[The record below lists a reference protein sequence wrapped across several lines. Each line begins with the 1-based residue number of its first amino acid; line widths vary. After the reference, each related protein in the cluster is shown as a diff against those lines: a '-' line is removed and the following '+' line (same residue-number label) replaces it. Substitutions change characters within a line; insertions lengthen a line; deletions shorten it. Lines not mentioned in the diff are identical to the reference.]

1 MDSAAGSA
9 KSCRDP
15 RTQAIMALR
24 GKVLNTYGAPLDEIL
39 ENEEIKGIVSALGT
53 GIGEKFNIKNLR
65 YDRVVMMTDADADWS
80 HITLLLTTLFL
91 YHFPELVKAGKLY
104 NAVSPLYKVGN
115 QYLYSKEELD
125 EYVRTHGS
133 PSHITRYKGLGELN
147 PEELWDTTMNPATR
161 RLVQVTTDDLQ
172 KTLDLFYIFMGD
184 KSELRRNYIME
195 RGI

>member
-1 MDSAAGSA
+1 MDPDGH
-9 KSCRDP
+9 
-15 RTQAIMALR
+15 
-24 GKVLNTYGAPLDEIL
+24 
-39 ENEEIKGIVSALGT
+39 
-53 GIGEKFNIKNLR
+53 
-65 YDRVVMMTDADADWS
+65 
-80 HITLLLTTLFL
+80 HITLLLSTLFL

-115 QYLYSKEELD
+115 TYLYTKEELD
-125 EYVRTHGS
+125 NYIKQHGN
-133 PSHITRYKGLGELN
+133 PSHIVRFKGLGELD
-147 PEELWDTTMNPATR
+147 PEQLWETTMNPATR